1 MLSSYKSLLAGA
13 MIIGASTLA
22 FSGTGMAGSLPNSA
36 FSNDASNTGF
46 IQIAEKNRRN
56 MEWNRDRDGDRCR
69 ERRGDCRHFH
79 RGYYYNTPWW
89 TLPLV
94 IGGAF
99 ANDRNYYDDDG
110 YDGMSS
116 RHVEWCLDRY
126 RSYNPR
132 TNTWVSYSGVVRQCN
147 SPYA

>member
-13 MIIGASTLA
+13 IVGASTLG
-22 FSGTGMAGSLPNSA
+22 FSGMGMAGA
-36 FSNDASNTGF
+36 FPSNFYSNNNTGF
-46 IQIAEKNRRN
+46 IQIAERNRGN

-79 RGYYYNTPWW
+79 RGYYYKTPWW
-89 TLPLV
+89 TLPLI
-94 IGGAF
+94 IGDAY
-99 ANDRNYYDDDG
+99 ANDRYYDDDG
-110 YDGMSS
+110 FDGMSS
-116 RHVEWCLDRY
+116 RHVEWCMDRY

-132 TNTWVSYSGVVRQCN
+132 TNTWVSYSGIVHQCN